1 MSTPRT
7 RKSSRVSQVWAF
19 GFVAVIGGQSF
30 AWNTGLVAGT
40 VSYGVAVVLM
50 GMAYLCMVL
59 SIAEVSSVI
68 SFPGGVYGLAR
79 CTVGFYFGFLA
90 GCCELLEYTLFVT
103 TGNLTI
109 SQILSNRWPALLP
122 YTPLIW
128 LINQTITFGVVLIG
142 GRLFWRVI
150 VVVAIVVAMILFLY
164 YFSAMSYADMATYSG
179 GMDNACH
186 GGFPQFLAV
195 LPQASWMFSG
205 IESLSTL
212 SNDVTDPKQL
222 IPRGQVASMCTLL
235 VLSWC
240 NYITSISL
248 PPGALG
254 LPSVVATMN
263 GGFTAAFNISDA
275 TSSLLMLPS
284 TLSMTICFGLA
295 ASNILVAM
303 AQSKLM
309 PSMLAKSHP
318 RLETNVNAR
327 LVILAVSSGMCF
339 WLLYDANVNMTIYNI
354 CMVFGFI
361 AYIVQCASFI
371 YLRRRHKR
379 MKRLFVSP
387 VGIPGAVFAM
397 AVFGLSGMFVV
408 FCQEDH
414 YVVLTASTAILVL
427 LSIYYHLFAK
437 HRQTISPDEHAFLF
451 AHVAKFNVKPK
462 QKSSLKLLTK
472 ATWRYIGLVSP
483 TSSNALRNIRV
494 QPAAGVS

>member
-1 MSTPRT
+1 
-7 RKSSRVSQVWAF
+7 
-19 GFVAVIGGQSF
+19 
-30 AWNTGLVAGT
+30 
-40 VSYGVAVVLM
+40 M

-79 CTVGFYFGFLA
+79 CTVGFYFGFVA

-109 SQILSNRWPALLP
+109 SQVLSMRWPALLP

-128 LINQTITFGVVLIG
+128 LINQTITFAVVLIG
-142 GRLFWRVI
+142 GRLFWRFIVVMAI
-150 VVVAIVVAMILFLY
+150 VVVMILFLY
-164 YFSAMSYADMATYSG
+164 YFSAMSYADTATYSG

-240 NYITSISL
+240 IYIASISL
-248 PPGALG
+248 PPGAVD
-254 LPSVVATMN
+254 LPSAVATMN
-263 GGFTAAFNISDA
+263 GGYTAAFNNSDA
-275 TSSLLMLPS
+275 TSNSGDHD
-284 TLSMTICFGLA
+284 F
-295 ASNILVAM
+295 NILVAM

-318 RLETNVNAR
+318 RFETNVNAR

-339 WLLYDANVNMTIYNI
+339 WLLYDAHVNMTIYNI
-354 CMVFGFI
+354 CLVFGVI

-371 YLRRRHKR
+371 
-379 MKRLFVSP
+379 
-387 VGIPGAVFAM
+387 
-397 AVFGLSGMFVV
+397 
-408 FCQEDH
+408 
-414 YVVLTASTAILVL
+414 
-427 LSIYYHLFAK
+427 
-437 HRQTISPDEHAFLF
+437 
-451 AHVAKFNVKPK
+451 
-462 QKSSLKLLTK
+462 
-472 ATWRYIGLVSP
+472 
-483 TSSNALRNIRV
+483 
-494 QPAAGVS
+494 